1 MRVQTLIS
9 LAAVAAALACVA
21 TPEPATAFGS
31 DPLVAPEGRDFAI
44 GARKR
49 VGRGECEGEST
60 MCDDAYAYR
69 YVRRPWYPGYNSGYW
84 VPADE
89 MRNRY
94 RYSYTGPKYRYH
106 PAWGVDRDGQGHADI
121 DRDAKP
127 MK

>member
-9 LAAVAAALACVA
+9 LAAAAAALACVA
-21 TPEPATAFGS
+21 TPEPAAAFGS

-49 VGRGECEGEST
+49 AGRGECEGEST
-60 MCDDAYAYR
+60 MCDDAYGYR

-121 DRDAKP
+121 DRDGKP